1 MRLFL
6 NGLFVL
12 WLCLTASGQR
22 PEVASTE
29 SDRGEVAVTVY
40 NNGLGLVR
48 ETRHLTL
55 PTGEILLQYQDVA
68 EQIRPETVSLRSV
81 GDAGSVRILEQNY
94 EYDLISPSKL
104 MEKYVG
110 LPVRLLNKN
119 NKLDFVEVTAELL
132 SMNEGPVYRIG
143 KDIYLGHPGNVVL
156 PEMPKNLSARPS
168 LVWLLEN
175 AQAQQKLEVT
185 YLTQGLSWKADYVV
199 SVPGDESSLDLAG
212 WVTID
217 NHSGATYAGAQLK
230 LVAGEVNLA
239 SPEISHLL
247 FESLDAMGYMAN
259 GAMPRQESFA
269 EYHLYTMPRRATL
282 KQNQT
287 KQLAL
292 MAAAGVQFGKTYEF
306 RGDLNFYSMPIPPF
320 EKQHPDVFLHFKNE
334 EANGLGIPL
343 PAGIM
348 RVYQE
353 DRSGALQFAGEDRLE
368 HTPKNEEVRLRLG
381 SAFDVVCDRIQTDF
395 NQVFPNINECAFEI
409 VLRNHKEADIVV
421 DVIEPMTADWQMLEK
436 SMDFE
441 KKDARTVIFHV
452 PVPAHGEVKVTYRVR
467 VKY

>member
-1 MRLFL
+1 MRWIVTFL
-6 NGLFVL
+6 CVWG
-12 WLCLTASGQR
+12 LCLAAGAQT

-55 PTGEILLQYQDVA
+55 PTGEILLQFQDVA
-68 EQIRPETVSLRSV
+68 EQIRPETVSLRSLA
-81 GDAGSVRILEQNY
+81 DAGSVRILEQNY

-110 LPVRLLNKN
+110 RTVRLLNKN
-119 NKLDFVEVTAELL
+119 KDLDFVEVSAELL
-132 SMNEGPVYRIG
+132 SINEGPVYRIG

-156 PEMPKNLSARPS
+156 PEIPKNLLARPS
-168 LVWLLEN
+168 LVWLLDN
-175 AQAQQKLEVT
+175 ARADQPVEVT

-199 SVPGDESSLDLAG
+199 SVPADESSLDLAG
-212 WVTID
+212 WVTI
-217 NHSGATYAGAQLK
+217 NNGSGATYAQAQLK
-230 LVAGEVNLA
+230 LVAGDVNLA
-239 SPEISHLL
+239 PPEMPGI
-247 FESLDAMGYMAN
+247 AMNSIYADYVAN
-259 GAMPRQESFA
+259 GVMPQQESFA

-292 MAAAGVQFGKTYEF
+292 MSAAGIQFAKTYEF
-306 RGDLNFYSMPIPPF
+306 RGDLNFYSMPIPPI
-320 EKQHPDVFLHFKNE
+320 EKQHPDVFLHFENE
-334 EANGLGIPL
+334 ETNRLGIPL

-353 DRSGALQFAGEDRLE
+353 DRSGALQFAGEDRIE
-368 HTPKNEEVRLRLG
+368 HTPKNEEIRLRLG
-381 SAFDVVCDRIQTDF
+381 SAFDVVCERIQTDF
-395 NQVFPNINECAFEI
+395 KQVFANINECTFEI
-409 VLRNHKEADIVV
+409 VLRNHKETDIVV
-421 DVIEPMTADWQMLEK
+421 DVVEPMTADWQILEK

-441 KKDARTVIFHV
+441 KKDAQTAIFHV
-452 PVPAHGEVKVTYRVR
+452 PVAANGEAKVTYRVR